1 MAELEKSLETLAS
14 VQLKLSN
21 ENAASAKKAAEAAAK
36 QLKANQEQQK
46 SLQEIVNS
54 TIAGNTTISNT
65 IKIVSTKERLAAQ
78 KALAELNLNMQITA
92 EKAEATAQ
100 WQQSSAGQAVALKK
114 ELESQGKIAEDNKEF
129 QKLSYQ
135 ARKADYKKRLKDA
148 TSPAAK
154 KEIRE
159 EARAD
164 AKKNGSRLDKI
175 GAAVGGMWANSKK
188 VLIGGAKALLSTLAI
203 GGLLIALGKF
213 LQSDTFKKMTAY
225 IFDTIIP
232 KLKEFYNAFFGEGGG
247 LWTGIKA
254 LFGDDSGVGAVVIG
268 LTAVTALMAVG
279 KLAKIFGPLK
289 SALGGL
295 LSGIG
300 GLAKR
305 IPGMPGGDD
314 ASKLGNV
321 AKAGDASK
329 LGNVANVPGKA
340 SGAGIGG
347 MLRGIAAGLG
357 AMANPATLVGL
368 LAVVAAVVAL
378 SAAIRIMTPAFE
390 PIGKMFESFG
400 ETVKTVFEGLGV
412 IIKDIGESIGKVIT
426 AIGDS
431 IGNIIG
437 KITSMKTAGTD
448 ATTKQIKE
456 LSAIPGNLMLETA
469 KGIDAIKAALDGFGG
484 GTFSQITGSLFG
496 GGGPIEKIIK
506 LSEKVPALMK
516 AAEAISILG
525 AAGSNYAM
533 AEAEI
538 ERRKKVAELKKKI
551 AGGAGSSY
559 NPLSSSQG
567 DIDKAKGELS
577 ALEGQA
583 MPMGGPSNI
592 SGQVAQMKY
601 GPGLQKLITVA
612 INESEITTLEKDRV
626 RREAEFKT
634 ASAGGGGG
642 QTNIVDARQSSSV
655 TTTGQTTGVIMP
667 NKYFS
672 LNEAGL

>member
-1 MAELEKSLETLAS
+1 MATNDEIIAKLPAVLTKLQETNERAAKDAALAEKRKLADLKKQQTIANKKGAAKTRADLDAIQELKDLRKDIKDREVQQAAIATSTAGQAIALKEELEK
-14 VQLKLSN
+14 
-21 ENAASAKKAAEAAAK
+21 
-36 QLKANQEQQK
+36 
-46 SLQEIVNS
+46 
-54 TIAGNTTISNT
+54 
-65 IKIVSTKERLAAQ
+65 
-78 KALAELNLNMQITA
+78 
-92 EKAEATAQ
+92 
-100 WQQSSAGQAVALKK
+100 
-114 ELESQGKIAEDNKEF
+114 QGKIAEDNKEF

-175 GAAVGGMWANSKK
+175 GAAVGGMWASSKK

-305 IPGMPGGDD
+305 IPGIGGGGAPAGGGGIGGGAAPGG
-314 ASKLGNV
+314 AAPGGGRGGLGKSIGSV
-321 AKAGDASK
+321 
-329 LGNVANVPGKA
+329 GK
-340 SGAGIGG
+340 GIGQGIGG

-456 LSAIPGNLMLETA
+456 LSAIPGNMMLETA

-484 GTFSQITGSLFG
+484 GTFSKIAGSLFG
-496 GGGPIEKIIK
+496 GEGPIDKMIK
-506 LSEKVPALMK
+506 LSAKVPALMK

-583 MPMGGPSNI
+583 MPISAGGG
-592 SGQVAQMKY
+592 SGF
-601 GPGLQKLITVA
+601 GPQTQRIMTAA
-612 INESEITTLEKDRV
+612 INAADLTLIEKDRV

-642 QTNIVDARQSSSV
+642 PTNIVDARQSSSV

>member
-1 MAELEKSLETLAS
+1 MATNDEIIAKLPLALVELRK
-14 VQLKLSN
+14 QNKD
-21 ENAASAKKAAEAAAK
+21 AATKAAEDRAK
-36 QLKANQEQQK
+36 EFEVLMSSRDALVVGSDERKAMNSELAKMRNQD
-46 SLQEIVNS
+46 S
-54 TIAGNTTISNT
+54 
-65 IKIVSTKERLAAQ
+65 RLAARA
-78 KALAELNLNMQITA
+78 K
-92 EKAEATAQ
+92 EAAAST
-100 WQQSSAGQAVALKK
+100 AGQAVALKE

-129 QKLSYQ
+129 QRLSYE
-135 ARKADYKKRLKDA
+135 ARKEDYAQRLADA

-175 GAAVGGMWANSKK
+175 AAG
-188 VLIGGAKALLSTLAI
+188 IGGLFEMGKKGLQAAKLGGLAILSTLAI
-203 GGLLIALGKF
+203 GAFVIALGKF
-213 LQSDTFKKMTAY
+213 LQSDTFKKMTKY

-232 KLKEFYNAFFGEGGG
+232 KLKEFYNAFFGEDGG
-247 LWTGIKA
+247 LFKGIKA

-268 LTAVTALMAVG
+268 LTAVTALFAVA
-279 KLAKIFGPLK
+279 KLAKVFGPLK
-289 SALGGL
+289 AGVTAL

-305 IPGMPGGDD
+305 IPGVPGGGAAGKGGA
-314 ASKLGNV
+314 ASKVG
-321 AKAGDASK
+321 AASKAGGK
-329 LGNVANVPGKA
+329 GGGLGK
-340 SGAGIGG
+340 GIGG

-378 SAAIRIMTPAFE
+378 SAAIRIMRPAFE

-431 IGNIIG
+431 IGNIID
-437 KITSMKTAGTD
+437 KITSMKTAGTE

-469 KGIDAIKAALDGFGG
+469 RGIDAIKKALDGFGG
-484 GTFSQITGSLFG
+484 GTFSKIAGSLFG
-496 GGGPIEKIIK
+496 GSGPIDKIIK

-516 AAEAISILG
+516 ASEAIAILG
-525 AAGSNYAM
+525 AAGSDFAK
-533 AEAEI
+533 AETEI
-538 ERRKKVAELKKKI
+538 KRRERIAELKGTTRMGIGAEGRRQADAREI
-551 AGGAGSSY
+551 A
-559 NPLSSSQG
+559 
-567 DIDKAKGELS
+567 
-577 ALEGQA
+577 ALESQA
-583 MPMGGPSNI
+583 MPMGAGGGSNF
-592 SGQVAQMKY
+592 SAQSKNM
-601 GPGLQKLITVA
+601 ITAA
-612 INESEITTLEKDRV
+612 INAADLTLIEKDRV

-634 ASAGGGGG
+634 ASAGASGG

-655 TTTGQTTGVIMP
+655 TTTGQSGNSPIINP
-667 NKYFS
+667 KYANRNAASF
-672 LNEAGL
+672 

>member
-1 MAELEKSLETLAS
+1 MATNDEIIAKLPLALVELRK
-14 VQLKLSN
+14 QNKD
-21 ENAASAKKAAEAAAK
+21 AATKAAEDRAK
-36 QLKANQEQQK
+36 EFEVLMSSRDALVVGSDERKAMNSELAKMRNQD
-46 SLQEIVNS
+46 S
-54 TIAGNTTISNT
+54 
-65 IKIVSTKERLAAQ
+65 RLAARA
-78 KALAELNLNMQITA
+78 K
-92 EKAEATAQ
+92 EAAAST
-100 WQQSSAGQAVALKK
+100 AGQAVALKE

-129 QKLSYQ
+129 QRLSYE
-135 ARKADYKKRLKDA
+135 ARKEDYAQRLADA

-175 GAAVGGMWANSKK
+175 AAG
-188 VLIGGAKALLSTLAI
+188 IGGLFEMGKKGLNAAKLGGLAILSTLAI
-203 GGLLIALGKF
+203 GAFVIALGKF
-213 LQSDTFKKMTAY
+213 LQSDTFKKMTKY

-232 KLKEFYNAFFGEGGG
+232 KLKEFYNAFFGEDGG
-247 LWTGIKA
+247 LFKGIKA

-268 LTAVTALMAVG
+268 LTAVTALFAVA
-279 KLAKIFGPLK
+279 KLAKVFGPLK
-289 SALGGL
+289 AGVTAL

-305 IPGMPGGDD
+305 IPGVPGGGAAGKGGA
-314 ASKLGNV
+314 ASKVG
-321 AKAGDASK
+321 AASKAGGK
-329 LGNVANVPGKA
+329 GGGLGK
-340 SGAGIGG
+340 GIGG

-378 SAAIRIMTPAFE
+378 SAAIRIMRPAFE

-431 IGNIIG
+431 IGNIID
-437 KITSMKTAGTD
+437 KITSMKTAGTE

-469 KGIDAIKAALDGFGG
+469 RGIDAIKKALDGFGG
-484 GTFSQITGSLFG
+484 GTFSKIAGSLFG
-496 GGGPIEKIIK
+496 GSGPIDKIIK

-516 AAEAISILG
+516 ASEAIAILG
-525 AAGSNYAM
+525 AAGSDFAK
-533 AEAEI
+533 AETEI
-538 ERRKKVAELKKKI
+538 KRRERIAELKGTTRMGIGAEGRRQADAREI
-551 AGGAGSSY
+551 A
-559 NPLSSSQG
+559 
-567 DIDKAKGELS
+567 
-577 ALEGQA
+577 ALESQA
-583 MPMGGPSNI
+583 MPMGAGGGSNF
-592 SGQVAQMKY
+592 SAQSKNM
-601 GPGLQKLITVA
+601 ITAA
-612 INESEITTLEKDRV
+612 INAADLTLIEKDRV

-634 ASAGGGGG
+634 ASAGASGG

-655 TTTGQTTGVIMP
+655 TTTGQSGNSPIINP
-667 NKYFS
+667 KYANRNAASF
-672 LNEAGL
+672 

>member
-1 MAELEKSLETLAS
+1 MATNDEIIAKLPLALVELRK
-14 VQLKLSN
+14 QNKD
-21 ENAASAKKAAEAAAK
+21 AATKAAEDRAK
-36 QLKANQEQQK
+36 EFEVLMSSRDALVVGSDERKAMNSELAKMRNQD
-46 SLQEIVNS
+46 S
-54 TIAGNTTISNT
+54 
-65 IKIVSTKERLAAQ
+65 RLAARA
-78 KALAELNLNMQITA
+78 K
-92 EKAEATAQ
+92 EAAAST
-100 WQQSSAGQAVALKK
+100 AGQAVALKE

-129 QKLSYQ
+129 QKLSYE
-135 ARKADYKKRLKDA
+135 ARKEDYAQRLADA

-175 GAAVGGMWANSKK
+175 AAG
-188 VLIGGAKALLSTLAI
+188 IGGLFEMGKKGLQAAKLGGLAILSTLAI
-203 GGLLIALGKF
+203 GAFVIALGKF
-213 LQSDTFKKMTAY
+213 LQSDTFKKMTKY

-232 KLKEFYNAFFGEGGG
+232 KLKEFYNAFFGEDGG
-247 LWTGIKA
+247 LFKGIKA

-268 LTAVTALMAVG
+268 LTAVTALFAVA
-279 KLAKIFGPLK
+279 KLAKVFGPLK
-289 SALGGL
+289 AGVTAL

-305 IPGMPGGDD
+305 IPGVPGGGAAGKGGA
-314 ASKLGNV
+314 ASKVG
-321 AKAGDASK
+321 AASKAGGK
-329 LGNVANVPGKA
+329 GGGLGK
-340 SGAGIGG
+340 GIGG

-378 SAAIRIMTPAFE
+378 SAAIRIMRPAFE

-431 IGNIIG
+431 IGNIID
-437 KITSMKTAGTD
+437 KITSMKTAGTE

-469 KGIDAIKAALDGFGG
+469 RGIDAIKKALDGFGG
-484 GTFSQITGSLFG
+484 GTFSKIAGSLFG
-496 GGGPIEKIIK
+496 GSGPIDKIIK

-516 AAEAISILG
+516 ASEAIAILG
-525 AAGSNYAM
+525 AAGSDFAK
-533 AEAEI
+533 AETEI
-538 ERRKKVAELKKKI
+538 KRRERIAELKGTTRMGIGAEGRRQADAREI
-551 AGGAGSSY
+551 A
-559 NPLSSSQG
+559 
-567 DIDKAKGELS
+567 
-577 ALEGQA
+577 ALESQA
-583 MPMGGPSNI
+583 MPMGAGGGSNF
-592 SGQVAQMKY
+592 SAQSKNM
-601 GPGLQKLITVA
+601 ITAA
-612 INESEITTLEKDRV
+612 INAADLTLIEKDRV

-634 ASAGGGGG
+634 ASAGASGG

-655 TTTGQTTGVIMP
+655 TTTGQSGNSPIINP
-667 NKYFS
+667 KYANRNAASF
-672 LNEAGL
+672 

>member
-1 MAELEKSLETLAS
+1 MATNDEIIAKLPLALVELRK
-14 VQLKLSN
+14 QNKD
-21 ENAASAKKAAEAAAK
+21 AATKAAEDRAK
-36 QLKANQEQQK
+36 EFEVLMSSRDALVVGSDERKAMNSELAKMRNQD
-46 SLQEIVNS
+46 S
-54 TIAGNTTISNT
+54 
-65 IKIVSTKERLAAQ
+65 RLAARA
-78 KALAELNLNMQITA
+78 K
-92 EKAEATAQ
+92 EAAAST
-100 WQQSSAGQAVALKK
+100 AGQAVALKE

-129 QKLSYQ
+129 QRLSYE
-135 ARKADYKKRLKDA
+135 ARKEDYAQRLADA

-175 GAAVGGMWANSKK
+175 AAG
-188 VLIGGAKALLSTLAI
+188 IGGLFEMGKKGLQAAKLGGLAILSTLAI
-203 GGLLIALGKF
+203 GAFVIALGKF
-213 LQSDTFKKMTAY
+213 LQSDTFKKMTKY

-232 KLKEFYNAFFGEGGG
+232 KLKEFYNAFFGEDGG
-247 LWTGIKA
+247 LFKGIKA

-268 LTAVTALMAVG
+268 LTAVTALFAVA
-279 KLAKIFGPLK
+279 KLAKVFGPLK
-289 SALGGL
+289 AGVTAL

-305 IPGMPGGDD
+305 IPGVPGGGAAGKGGA
-314 ASKLGNV
+314 ASKVG
-321 AKAGDASK
+321 AASKAGGK
-329 LGNVANVPGKA
+329 GGGLGK
-340 SGAGIGG
+340 GIGG

-378 SAAIRIMTPAFE
+378 SAAIRIMRPAFE

-431 IGNIIG
+431 IGNIID
-437 KITSMKTAGTD
+437 KITSMKTAGTE

-469 KGIDAIKAALDGFGG
+469 RGIDAIKKALDGFGG
-484 GTFSQITGSLFG
+484 GTFSKIAGSLFG
-496 GGGPIEKIIK
+496 GSGPIDKIIK

-516 AAEAISILG
+516 ASEAIAILG
-525 AAGSNYAM
+525 AAGSDFAK
-533 AEAEI
+533 AETEI
-538 ERRKKVAELKKKI
+538 KRRERIAELKGTTRMGIGAEGRRQADAREI
-551 AGGAGSSY
+551 A
-559 NPLSSSQG
+559 
-567 DIDKAKGELS
+567 
-577 ALEGQA
+577 ALESQA
-583 MPMGGPSNI
+583 MPMGAGGGSNF
-592 SGQVAQMKY
+592 SAQSKNM
-601 GPGLQKLITVA
+601 ITAA
-612 INESEITTLEKDRV
+612 INAADLTLIEKDRV

-634 ASAGGGGG
+634 AGASGG

-655 TTTGQTTGVIMP
+655 TTTGQSGNSPIINP
-667 NKYFS
+667 KYANRNAASF
-672 LNEAGL
+672 

>member
-1 MAELEKSLETLAS
+1 MATNDEIIAKLPLALVELRK
-14 VQLKLSN
+14 QNKD
-21 ENAASAKKAAEAAAK
+21 AATKAAEDRAKEFEVLMSSRDAAAVGSVER
-36 QLKANQEQQK
+36 KAMNSELAKMRNQD
-46 SLQEIVNS
+46 S
-54 TIAGNTTISNT
+54 
-65 IKIVSTKERLAAQ
+65 RLAARA
-78 KALAELNLNMQITA
+78 K
-92 EKAEATAQ
+92 EAAAST
-100 WQQSSAGQAVALKK
+100 AGQAVALKE

-129 QKLSYQ
+129 QRLSYE
-135 ARKADYKKRLKDA
+135 ARKEDYAQRLADA

-175 GAAVGGMWANSKK
+175 AAG
-188 VLIGGAKALLSTLAI
+188 IGGLFEMGKKGLQAAKLGGLAILSTLAI
-203 GGLLIALGKF
+203 GAFVIALGKF
-213 LQSDTFKKMTAY
+213 LQSDTFKKMTKY

-232 KLKEFYNAFFGEGGG
+232 KLKEFYNAFFGEDGG
-247 LWTGIKA
+247 LFKGIKA

-268 LTAVTALMAVG
+268 LTAVTALFAVA
-279 KLAKIFGPLK
+279 KLAKVFGPLK
-289 SALGGL
+289 AGVTAL

-305 IPGMPGGDD
+305 IPGVPGGGAAGKGGA
-314 ASKLGNV
+314 ASKVG
-321 AKAGDASK
+321 AASKAGGK
-329 LGNVANVPGKA
+329 GGGLGK
-340 SGAGIGG
+340 GIGG

-378 SAAIRIMTPAFE
+378 SAAIRIMRPAFE

-431 IGNIIG
+431 IGNIID
-437 KITSMKTAGTD
+437 KITSMKTAGTE

-469 KGIDAIKAALDGFGG
+469 RGIDAIKKALDGFGG
-484 GTFSQITGSLFG
+484 GTFSKIAGSLFG
-496 GGGPIEKIIK
+496 GSGPIDKIIK

-516 AAEAISILG
+516 ASEAIAVLG
-525 AAGSNYAM
+525 AAGQDFAK
-533 AEAEI
+533 AEAEL
-538 ERRKKVAELKKKI
+538 ERRKRVTKLRKDLASGNVEGRNNAANTAKAKAELK
-551 AGGAGSSY
+551 S
-559 NPLSSSQG
+559 
-567 DIDKAKGELS
+567 
-577 ALEGQA
+577 LEGQA
-583 MPMGGPSNI
+583 MSMGAGGGSNF
-592 SGQVAQMKY
+592 SAQSKNM
-601 GPGLQKLITVA
+601 ITAA
-612 INESEITTLEKDRV
+612 INAADLTLIEKDRV

-634 ASAGGGGG
+634 AGASGG

-655 TTTGQTTGVIMP
+655 TTTGQSGNSPIINP
-667 NKYFS
+667 KYANRNAASF
-672 LNEAGL
+672 

>member
-1 MAELEKSLETLAS
+1 MATNDEIIAKLPLALVELRK
-14 VQLKLSN
+14 QNKD
-21 ENAASAKKAAEAAAK
+21 AATKAAEDRAK
-36 QLKANQEQQK
+36 EFEVLMSSRDALVVGSDERKAMNSELAKMRNQD
-46 SLQEIVNS
+46 S
-54 TIAGNTTISNT
+54 
-65 IKIVSTKERLAAQ
+65 RLAARA
-78 KALAELNLNMQITA
+78 K
-92 EKAEATAQ
+92 EAAAST
-100 WQQSSAGQAVALKK
+100 AGQAVALKE

-129 QKLSYQ
+129 QRLSYE
-135 ARKADYKKRLKDA
+135 ARKEDYAQRLADA

-175 GAAVGGMWANSKK
+175 AAG
-188 VLIGGAKALLSTLAI
+188 IGGLFEMGKKGLQAAKLGGLAILSTLAI
-203 GGLLIALGKF
+203 GAFVIALGKF
-213 LQSDTFKKMTAY
+213 LQSDTFKKMTKY

-232 KLKEFYNAFFGEGGG
+232 KLKEFYNAFFGEDGG
-247 LWTGIKA
+247 LFKGIKA

-268 LTAVTALMAVG
+268 LTAVTALFAVA
-279 KLAKIFGPLK
+279 KLAKVFGPLK
-289 SALGGL
+289 AGVTAL

-305 IPGMPGGDD
+305 IPGVPGGG
-314 ASKLGNV
+314 A
-321 AKAGDASK
+321 AGKVGAASK
-329 LGNVANVPGKA
+329 LGNVANVGGKA
-340 SGAGIGG
+340 SGGGIGG

-378 SAAIRIMTPAFE
+378 SAAIRIMRPAFE

-431 IGNIIG
+431 IGNIID
-437 KITSMKTAGTD
+437 KITSMKTAGTE

-469 KGIDAIKAALDGFGG
+469 RGIDAIKKALDGFGG
-484 GTFSQITGSLFG
+484 GTFSKIAGSLFG
-496 GGGPIEKIIK
+496 GSGPIDKIIK

-516 AAEAISILG
+516 ASEAIAILG
-525 AAGSNYAM
+525 AAGSDFAK
-533 AEAEI
+533 AETEI
-538 ERRKKVAELKKKI
+538 KRRERIAELKGTTRMGIGAEGRRQADAREI
-551 AGGAGSSY
+551 A
-559 NPLSSSQG
+559 
-567 DIDKAKGELS
+567 
-577 ALEGQA
+577 ALESQA
-583 MPMGGPSNI
+583 MPMGAGGGSNF
-592 SGQVAQMKY
+592 SAQSKNM
-601 GPGLQKLITVA
+601 ITAA
-612 INESEITTLEKDRV
+612 INAADLTLIEKDRV

-634 ASAGGGGG
+634 ASAGASGG

-655 TTTGQTTGVIMP
+655 TTTGQSGNSPIINP
-667 NKYFS
+667 KYANRNAASF
-672 LNEAGL
+672 

>member
-1 MAELEKSLETLAS
+1 MATNDEIIAKLPLALVELRK
-14 VQLKLSN
+14 QNKD
-21 ENAASAKKAAEAAAK
+21 AATKAAEDRAK
-36 QLKANQEQQK
+36 EFEVLMSSRDALVVGSDERKAMNSELAKMRNQD
-46 SLQEIVNS
+46 S
-54 TIAGNTTISNT
+54 
-65 IKIVSTKERLAAQ
+65 RLAARA
-78 KALAELNLNMQITA
+78 K
-92 EKAEATAQ
+92 EAAAST
-100 WQQSSAGQAVALKK
+100 AGQAVALKE

-129 QKLSYQ
+129 QRLSYE
-135 ARKADYKKRLKDA
+135 ARKEDYAQRLADA

-175 GAAVGGMWANSKK
+175 AAG
-188 VLIGGAKALLSTLAI
+188 IGGLFEMGKKGLNAAKLGGLAILSTLAI
-203 GGLLIALGKF
+203 GAFVIALGKF
-213 LQSDTFKKMTAY
+213 LQSDTFKKMTKY

-232 KLKEFYNAFFGEGGG
+232 KLKEFYNAFFGEDGG
-247 LWTGIKA
+247 LFKGIKA

-268 LTAVTALMAVG
+268 LTAVTALFAVA
-279 KLAKIFGPLK
+279 KLAKVFGPLK
-289 SALGGL
+289 AGVTAL

-305 IPGMPGGDD
+305 IPGVPGGGAAGKGGA
-314 ASKLGNV
+314 ASKVG
-321 AKAGDASK
+321 AASKAGGK
-329 LGNVANVPGKA
+329 GGGLGK
-340 SGAGIGG
+340 GIGG

-378 SAAIRIMTPAFE
+378 SAAIRIMRPAFE

-431 IGNIIG
+431 IGNIID
-437 KITSMKTAGTD
+437 KITSMKTAGTE

-469 KGIDAIKAALDGFGG
+469 RGIDAIKKALDGFGG
-484 GTFSQITGSLFG
+484 GTFSKIAGSLFG
-496 GGGPIEKIIK
+496 GSGPIDKIIK

-516 AAEAISILG
+516 ASEAIAILG
-525 AAGSNYAM
+525 AAGSDFAK
-533 AEAEI
+533 AETEI
-538 ERRKKVAELKKKI
+538 KRRERIAELKGTTRMGIGAEGRRQADAREI
-551 AGGAGSSY
+551 A
-559 NPLSSSQG
+559 
-567 DIDKAKGELS
+567 
-577 ALEGQA
+577 ALESQA
-583 MPMGGPSNI
+583 MPMGAGGGSNF
-592 SGQVAQMKY
+592 SAQSKNM
-601 GPGLQKLITVA
+601 ITAA
-612 INESEITTLEKDRV
+612 INAADLTLIEKDRV

-634 ASAGGGGG
+634 AGASGG

-655 TTTGQTTGVIMP
+655 TTTGQSGNSPIINP
-667 NKYFS
+667 KYANRNAASF
-672 LNEAGL
+672 

>member
-21 ENAASAKKAAEAAAK
+21 ENAASAKKAAEDAAK

-46 SLQEIVNS
+46 SLQEIANS
-54 TIAGNTTISNT
+54 TIAGGT
-65 IKIVSTKERLAAQ
+65 STKERLAAK
-78 KALAELNLNMQITA
+78 KALAELNLNMQIIA
-92 EKAEATAQ
+92 DKAEATAQ

-135 ARKADYKKRLKDA
+135 ARKADYKKRLADA

-164 AKKNGSRLDKI
+164 AKKNGSRWDKI
-175 GAAVGGMWANSKK
+175 VAG
-188 VLIGGAKALLSTLAI
+188 IGGLWEIGKKGLKTAALGGLAILSTLAI
-203 GGLLIALGKF
+203 GAFLIALGKF
-213 LQSDTFKKMTAY
+213 LQSDTFKEMTAY

-305 IPGMPGGDD
+305 IPGIGGDAPAAGGGGIGGGAAPGGGRGG
-314 ASKLGNV
+314 LGKSIGSV
-321 AKAGDASK
+321 GE
-329 LGNVANVPGKA
+329 GIGQ
-340 SGAGIGG
+340 GIGG

-357 AMANPATLVGL
+357 AMANPATAAGLALVT
-368 LAVVAAVVAL
+368 AAVVAL

-516 AAEAISILG
+516 AAEAIAILG

-538 ERRKKVAELKKKI
+538 ERRKKVAELKKGI
-551 AGGAGSSY
+551 AAGS
-559 NPLSSSQG
+559 L
-567 DIDKAKGELS
+567 KGEVYTSESDLKSAKAQLS

-583 MPMGGPSNI
+583 MPISAGGG
-592 SGQVAQMKY
+592 SGF
-601 GPGLQKLITVA
+601 GPQTQRIMTAA
-612 INESEITTLEKDRV
+612 INAADLTLIEKDRV

-642 QTNIVDARQSSSV
+642 PTNIVDARQSSSV

>member
-1 MAELEKSLETLAS
+1 MATNDEIIAKLPLALVELRK
-14 VQLKLSN
+14 QNKD
-21 ENAASAKKAAEAAAK
+21 AATKAAEDRAK
-36 QLKANQEQQK
+36 EFEVLMSSRDALVVGSDERKAMNSELAKMRNQD
-46 SLQEIVNS
+46 S
-54 TIAGNTTISNT
+54 
-65 IKIVSTKERLAAQ
+65 RLAARA
-78 KALAELNLNMQITA
+78 K
-92 EKAEATAQ
+92 EAAAST
-100 WQQSSAGQAVALKK
+100 AGQAVALKE

-129 QKLSYQ
+129 QRLSYE
-135 ARKADYKKRLKDA
+135 ARKEDYAQRLADA

-175 GAAVGGMWANSKK
+175 AAG
-188 VLIGGAKALLSTLAI
+188 IGGLFEMGKKGLQAAKLGGLAILSTLAI
-203 GGLLIALGKF
+203 GAFVIALGKF
-213 LQSDTFKKMTAY
+213 LQSDTFKKMTKY

-232 KLKEFYNAFFGEGGG
+232 KLKEFYNAFFGEDGG
-247 LWTGIKA
+247 LFKGIKA

-268 LTAVTALMAVG
+268 LTAVTALFAVA
-279 KLAKIFGPLK
+279 KLAKVFGPLK
-289 SALGGL
+289 AGVTAL

-305 IPGMPGGDD
+305 IPGVPGGGAAGKGGA
-314 ASKLGNV
+314 ASKVG
-321 AKAGDASK
+321 AASKAGGK
-329 LGNVANVPGKA
+329 GGGLGK
-340 SGAGIGG
+340 GIGG

-378 SAAIRIMTPAFE
+378 SAAIRIMRPAFE

-431 IGNIIG
+431 IGNIID
-437 KITSMKTAGTD
+437 KITSMKTAGTE

-469 KGIDAIKAALDGFGG
+469 RGIDAIKKALDGFGG
-484 GTFSQITGSLFG
+484 GTFSKIAGSLFG
-496 GGGPIEKIIK
+496 GSGPIDKIIK

-516 AAEAISILG
+516 ASEAIAVLG
-525 AAGSNYAM
+525 AAGQDFAK
-533 AEAEI
+533 AEAEL
-538 ERRKKVAELKKKI
+538 ERRKRVTKLRKDLASGNVEGRNNAANTAKAKAELK
-551 AGGAGSSY
+551 S
-559 NPLSSSQG
+559 
-567 DIDKAKGELS
+567 
-577 ALEGQA
+577 LEGQA
-583 MPMGGPSNI
+583 MSMGAGGGSNF
-592 SGQVAQMKY
+592 SAQSKNM
-601 GPGLQKLITVA
+601 ITAA
-612 INESEITTLEKDRV
+612 INAADLTLIEKDRV

-634 ASAGGGGG
+634 AGASGG

-655 TTTGQTTGVIMP
+655 TTTGQSGNSPIINP
-667 NKYFS
+667 KYANRNAASF
-672 LNEAGL
+672 

>member
-1 MAELEKSLETLAS
+1 MATNDEIIAKLPLALVELRK
-14 VQLKLSN
+14 QNKD
-21 ENAASAKKAAEAAAK
+21 AATKAAEDRAK
-36 QLKANQEQQK
+36 EFEVLMSSRDALVVGSDERKAMNSELAKMRNQD
-46 SLQEIVNS
+46 S
-54 TIAGNTTISNT
+54 
-65 IKIVSTKERLAAQ
+65 RLAARA
-78 KALAELNLNMQITA
+78 K
-92 EKAEATAQ
+92 EAAAST
-100 WQQSSAGQAVALKK
+100 AGQAVALKE

-129 QKLSYQ
+129 QRLSYE
-135 ARKADYKKRLKDA
+135 ARKEDYAQRLADA

-175 GAAVGGMWANSKK
+175 AAG
-188 VLIGGAKALLSTLAI
+188 IGGLFEMGKKGLQAAKLGGLAILSTLAI
-203 GGLLIALGKF
+203 GAFVIALGKF
-213 LQSDTFKKMTAY
+213 LQSDTFKKITKY

-232 KLKEFYNAFFGEGGG
+232 KLKEFYNAFFGEDGG
-247 LWTGIKA
+247 LFKGIKA

-268 LTAVTALMAVG
+268 LTAVTALFAVA
-279 KLAKIFGPLK
+279 KLAKVFGPLK
-289 SALGGL
+289 AGVTAL

-305 IPGMPGGDD
+305 IPGVPGGGAAGKGGA
-314 ASKLGNV
+314 ASKVG
-321 AKAGDASK
+321 AASKAGGK
-329 LGNVANVPGKA
+329 GGGLGK
-340 SGAGIGG
+340 GIGG

-378 SAAIRIMTPAFE
+378 SAAIRIMRPAFE

-431 IGNIIG
+431 IGNIID
-437 KITSMKTAGTD
+437 KITSMKTAGTE

-469 KGIDAIKAALDGFGG
+469 RGIDAIKKALDGFGG
-484 GTFSQITGSLFG
+484 GTFSKIAGSLFG
-496 GGGPIEKIIK
+496 GSGPIDKIIK

-516 AAEAISILG
+516 ASEAIAILG
-525 AAGSNYAM
+525 AAGSDFAK
-533 AEAEI
+533 AETEI
-538 ERRKKVAELKKKI
+538 KRRERIAELKGTTRMGIGAEGRRQADAREI
-551 AGGAGSSY
+551 A
-559 NPLSSSQG
+559 
-567 DIDKAKGELS
+567 
-577 ALEGQA
+577 ALESQA
-583 MPMGGPSNI
+583 MPMGAGGGSNF
-592 SGQVAQMKY
+592 SAQSKNM
-601 GPGLQKLITVA
+601 ITAA
-612 INESEITTLEKDRV
+612 INAADLTLIEKDRV

-634 ASAGGGGG
+634 ASAGASGG

-655 TTTGQTTGVIMP
+655 TTTGQSGNSPIINP
-667 NKYFS
+667 KYANRNAASF
-672 LNEAGL
+672 